1 MDPQAYVKAHAAQT
15 AIGPDA
21 AAKSEAATAKL
32 EEYES
37 LSTTDALR
45 CAMISLACTKSAAEA
60 TCAAASMAYVQTLAQ
75 QLSCCATD

>member
-1 MDPQAYVKAHAAQT
+1 MHPQTYVKAHAAQT

-45 CAMISLACTKSAAEA
+45 CGSETHRFTVMQKRSAPRLHLV
-60 TCAAASMAYVQTLAQ
+60 CRHRCVLGI
-75 QLSCCATD
+75 LLFRG

>member
-1 MDPQAYVKAHAAQT
+1 MQSGLLHAALYKQCVSSLIKQVKPYAQAYVKAHAAQT
-15 AIGPDA
+15 ATGPDA

-45 CAMISLACTKSAAEA
+45 YGQRHTHG
-60 TCAAASMAYVQTLAQ
+60 
-75 QLSCCATD
+75 

>member
-1 MDPQAYVKAHAAQT
+1 MHEQAYVKAHAAQT
-15 AIGPDA
+15 ATGPDA

-45 CAMISLACTKSAAEA
+45 CEHGLFCRSLRCS
-60 TCAAASMAYVQTLAQ
+60 
-75 QLSCCATD
+75 